1 MLVLGAVALHVARIP
16 SHPAVLAGDVTSA
29 LASRARRAAPSAVD
43 VLRKHWLTV
52 VAIVPAVL
60 TAARTWPVARLT
72 AFPQPVRAVPR
83 VEPLAAREIAN
94 EGSLPMSRHVP
105 VVEQG
110 LVSHRRELTLAAEPA
125 APRHARTLLRAA
137 ATEWE
142 VNEEI
147 YEDAAMIVTE
157 LVANAVDHARSSSTL
172 TIDLDDHGLRVAVR
186 DTCAAGVPH
195 LAPADPHAPRG
206 RGLQMVDALSTNW
219 GVTRHGDGKTV
230 WAVLATN

>member
-1 MLVLGAVALHVARIP
+1 VARIP
-16 SHPAVLAGDVTSA
+16 SHPAVLAGDLTSA
-29 LASRARRAAPSAVD
+29 LALRARRAAPNAMD

-52 VAIVPAVL
+52 AAIVPAVL
-60 TAARTWPVARLT
+60 TTARAWPVARLT
-72 AFPQPVRAVPR
+72 AVPQPVRAVSR
-83 VEPLAAREIAN
+83 VGPLAAGTIAN
-94 EGSLPMSRHVP
+94 EGSLPTSRHVP
-105 VVEQG
+105 VVGQG
-110 LVSHRRELTLAAEPA
+110 LVTHRRELTLPAEPA
-125 APRHARTLLRAA
+125 SPRHARTLLRAA

-142 VNEEI
+142 VDEDI

-172 TIDLDDHGLRVAVR
+172 TIDLDDHGLRLAVR
-186 DTCAAGVPH
+186 DTCLAGVPR

-230 WAVLATN
+230 WAVLAT

>member
-1 MLVLGAVALHVARIP
+1 MLVLGAVALHMARIP
-16 SHPAVLAGDVTSA
+16 SHPAVLACDVTSA
-29 LASRARRAAPSAVD
+29 LAASARRAAPHAVD

-52 VAIVPAVL
+52 AAIVPAVL

-72 AFPQPVRAVPR
+72 AFPQPVQAVPR
-83 VEPLAAREIAN
+83 VWRLAAREIAN
-94 EGSLPMSRHVP
+94 EGSLPTSRHVP
-105 VVEQG
+105 IVEQG
-110 LVSHRRELTLAAEPA
+110 LVSHRRELTLPAEPT
-125 APRHARTLLRAA
+125 APRHARALLRAA

-142 VNEEI
+142 VDEDI

-172 TIDLDDHGLRVAVR
+172 TIDLDDHGLHVAVR
-186 DTCAAGVPH
+186 DTCLTGVPR